1 MRAPLAC
8 AMLLAS
14 AQSINGLLEA
24 PAFSKTSLRL
34 GASLSDRSLSARV
47 KNSAGR
53 TTAIQATL
61 RMDAVES
68 ISSYL
73 RIPEERIMQ
82 VT

>member
-8 AMLLAS
+8 AMLAS

-24 PAFSKTSLRL
+24 PAFCKMSSR
-34 GASLSDRSLSARV
+34 ASLSDRSLSARV

-53 TTAIQATL
+53 TIAIRATL
-61 RMDAVES
+61 RMDAAER